1 MSDKRSTLSKL
12 KKSFR
17 IPIRLRRNRHEE
29 AIDALEGPLPP
40 FLQAPPPRADVQV
53 LQKEWQFKERRTEL
67 IEHLDSLYEKAY
79 EFDKPLVDP
88 TAYNKLKIRCE
99 TLDLGDDGE
108 CENGIDVPNFFVP
121 FPLETLMEHRIV
133 TPDEETKRDYEAH
146 EDIFDRTK
154 NGFES
159 RAPYFRL
166 IWHFECFRRSGIPDG
181 PGRLIDITVWRKHSA
196 YSEFMQEYFE
206 PGVCF
211 QPSHRPAAWWTA
223 KTTSLPHLMCILDH
237 RSKGSDEV
245 FRGEILTI
253 LATTITRFELECF
266 QDEVVIPSLMND
278 CSWCRVLM
286 FSVMSDSKARIIQAY
301 FNGDKL
307 VIRKSRLY
315 DFSTPETLSSSTT
328 LFMQWMASKTGGNTS
343 GFPLEDFEP
352 FEEDDD
358 TELFGKKEIEKISD
372 AP

>member
-1 MSDKRSTLSKL
+1 MSDKRSTLPKL

-181 PGRLIDITVWRKHSA
+181 PGRLIDITVWRK
-196 YSEFMQEYFE
+196 Q
-206 PGVCF
+206 
-211 QPSHRPAAWWTA
+211 
-223 KTTSLPHLMCILDH
+223 
-237 RSKGSDEV
+237 
-245 FRGEILTI
+245 
-253 LATTITRFELECF
+253 
-266 QDEVVIPSLMND
+266 
-278 CSWCRVLM
+278 
-286 FSVMSDSKARIIQAY
+286 
-301 FNGDKL
+301 
-307 VIRKSRLY
+307 LY
-315 DFSTPETLSSSTT
+315 DFSTPETLSSSTP
-328 LFMQWMASKTGGNTS
+328 LFMQWMASKPGGNTS

-358 TELFGKKEIEKISD
+358 TELSGKKEIEKISD

>member
-1 MSDKRSTLSKL
+1 
-12 KKSFR
+12 
-17 IPIRLRRNRHEE
+17 
-29 AIDALEGPLPP
+29 
-40 FLQAPPPRADVQV
+40 
-53 LQKEWQFKERRTEL
+53 
-67 IEHLDSLYEKAY
+67 
-79 EFDKPLVDP
+79 
-88 TAYNKLKIRCE
+88 
-99 TLDLGDDGE
+99 
-108 CENGIDVPNFFVP
+108 
-121 FPLETLMEHRIV
+121 MEHRIV

-181 PGRLIDITVWRKHSA
+181 PGRLIDITVWRKQNTSNLAFAFSPLTGPQLDGRQKPPLFHTLCVSL
-196 YSEFMQEYFE
+196 
-206 PGVCF
+206 
-211 QPSHRPAAWWTA
+211 
-223 KTTSLPHLMCILDH
+223 TT
-237 RSKGSDEV
+237 
-245 FRGEILTI
+245 
-253 LATTITRFELECF
+253 
-266 QDEVVIPSLMND
+266 
-278 CSWCRVLM
+278 
-286 FSVMSDSKARIIQAY
+286 VMSDSKARIIQAY